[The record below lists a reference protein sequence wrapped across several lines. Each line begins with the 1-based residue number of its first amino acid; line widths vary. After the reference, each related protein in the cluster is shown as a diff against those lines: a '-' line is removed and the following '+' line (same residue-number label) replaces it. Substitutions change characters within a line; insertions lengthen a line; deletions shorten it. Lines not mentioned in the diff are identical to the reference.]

1 MTTMLVICRITVTCN
16 RDLNLSL
23 EQVLNQEN
31 EYKRKRESASY
42 TSRMKE
48 INRLTQKTTD
58 IVATTSTLVRN
69 TTKQVH
75 AATYSCL
82 RAVGIYLMTTPK
94 LPQISDEDSQF
105 GNPFENLM
113 TRIQQRSAFKELFG
127 LVVVSVKRLK
137 TTPCFADI
145 PLLR

>member
-1 MTTMLVICRITVTCN
+1 M
-16 RDLNLSL
+16 SL

-48 INRLTQKTTD
+48 INRLTQKTIND

-113 TRIQQRSAFKELFG
+113 TRIQQTSAFKELLG